1 MAKLLVLAN
10 LELTFD
16 VPEGGLSG
24 EQLLRAKER
33 RLLRLLQ
40 QLVAEDPQLAGSLER
55 LEYEGFSYASPEGG
69 EPTGY
74 YYNEHDERER
84 RPG

>member
-1 MAKLLVLAN
+1 MRKLLVLAN
-10 LELTFD
+10 LELSFD
-16 VPEGGLSG
+16 VPEGNLPG

-40 QLVAEDPQLAGSLER
+40 QLVDEDPALEGVIER
-55 LEYEGFSYASPEGG
+55 LEFEGFSYASAEAN

-74 YYNEHDERER
+74 YYNERDEREK